1 MTTLRMKY
9 IWLGVLLLAPGLV
22 RAQVTAEI
30 SGRVEDATGSAV
42 GGVTVTVKSLET
54 GATRSTISSADG
66 DFRLLSLPV
75 GEQELKAE
83 KPGFKAIVRAGINL
97 AVGQEAVVNLKLEVG
112 ELVQQVTVVAEAP
125 VVNTTTSSV
134 SGEVSEREIKDLPL
148 NGRSFDNLIALNPG
162 AISYALKSPNTITSM
177 GNTFSVA
184 GRRPMDNLFLLNG
197 VEYTGSSQLS
207 VTPGGV
213 SGELLGIDAVREF
226 NVLTDTYSA
235 EFGKRAGAQVTVVT
249 QSGTNR
255 VHGSLFEFLR
265 NSALDARNTF
275 DQGFV
280 PPFRRNQFG
289 GALGGPIKKDRL
301 FLFGNYEGFQQRLAV
316 TNVSVVPDAQARSG
330 FLPNASGVYTKVANV
345 NSAILPY
352 MSFWPL
358 ANGPELL
365 VPGTALPSGTAKAFY
380 NPRQSIQENFGTLRS
395 DYILSDHDSL
405 SGAYT
410 IDDGNSI
417 IPQADPLFGSA
428 VALRS
433 QVASVQE
440 THIFSP
446 RILNNFTAGFS
457 RAAFGFGSLTFTAL
471 SPSLD
476 FVTGQG
482 PGGIIIGGGTTT
494 TGLASIT
501 SAGPNNAAG
510 VSNRRNLF
518 TLSDSVQIVKGIHQ
532 ISFGVWLQRLRDNE
546 DTGSRRVGVAN
557 FASLTTFLQ
566 GNTTTFQVLPNPSP
580 LGWRSWLGAW
590 FVEDTIKLRPNLTL
604 RAGIRHEFSDGW
616 NEASGRAANYVTD
629 SNGVL
634 VTNPA
639 VGDSVFTKNNATK
652 LFGPRVALAWDP
664 FGNGNTAIRAGFG
677 TYYSMIDNLAFLL
690 NSLPPYNG
698 SATFSGALFSITP
711 IAPGLQPPASCTG
724 GANVPVPG
732 CSIFA
737 PQGIQPDA
745 KTPTV
750 QEWNF
755 TVEQHLSS
763 NTVLRVAYVGSFG
776 IHGLLSLDPN
786 TIPAAIC
793 SNPAGCQAGGTTAG
807 GTPATA
813 ANQSHVPQGAQ
824 YIPVGTR
831 PNPSV
836 GAGFFW
842 YTEGNSRYNALQTD
856 IVRRLS
862 QGFQFRINYTW
873 SKNLDMNSGL
883 TGAQSNNQAQMILNR
898 NDLSRD
904 WGPSAL
910 NVAHQVSISAHYE
923 LPFGKG
929 RRWMGNTGALGNH
942 IVSGWQVNAI
952 TTLLSGFPFTP
963 QFGSNRSGDGDT
975 RNPDRP
981 SVNGAFSG
989 PVVTGNPNRW
999 FNPAAFIAPAAGTW
1013 GNLGRGVY
1021 YGPGLATVDLSV
1033 FKNTAISERVN
1044 LQFRAE
1050 AFNLLNHANYG
1061 TPNAT
1066 VFSGTTVDPV
1076 TKLTVPAVNPSAG
1089 LITSTATFSR
1099 QIQLGLK
1106 LIF

>member
-1 MTTLRMKY
+1 MRTLRMKH
-9 IWLGVLLLAPGLV
+9 LLLAALLLTPALLQ
-22 RAQVTAEI
+22 AQVSAEI
-30 SGRVEDATGSAV
+30 SGRVDDATGSAV
-42 GGVTVTVKSLET
+42 GGVTITVKSVET
-54 GATRSTISSADG
+54 GATRSVVSDADG
-66 DFRLLSLPV
+66 NFRVLSLPV
-75 GEQELKAE
+75 GQQELKAE
-83 KPGFKAIVRAGINL
+83 KAGFKSIVRTGINL
-97 AVGQEAVVNLKLEVG
+97 VVGQEAVANLQLDVG

-134 SGEVSEREIKDLPL
+134 SGLVSEREIKDLPL

-162 AISYALKSPNTITSM
+162 AISYGLKSLNTITSM
-177 GNTFSVA
+177 GNTFSVS
-184 GRRPMDNLFLLNG
+184 GRRPLDNIFLLNG

-226 NVLTDTYSA
+226 NVLTETYSA
-235 EFGKRAGAQVTVVT
+235 EYGKRAGAQVTVVT
-249 QSGTNR
+249 QSGTNLL
-255 VHGSLFEFLR
+255 HGSLFEFLR

-289 GALGGPIKKDRL
+289 AALGGPIKKDRL

-316 TNVSVVPDAQARSG
+316 TNVSVVPDAQARTG
-330 FLPNASGVYTKVANV
+330 FLPNSSGVYTKVPNL
-345 NSAILPY
+345 NSAMLNY
-352 MSFWPL
+352 MAFWPV

-365 VPGTALPSGTAKAFY
+365 IPGTTTPSGTAKAFY
-380 NPRQSIQENFGTLRS
+380 NPKQSIHENFGTLRS
-395 DYILSDHDSL
+395 DYILNERDSL

-417 IPQADPLFGSA
+417 IPQTDPLFGSA

-433 QVASVQE
+433 QVASLQE

-446 RILNNFTAGFS
+446 RVLNSFTAGFS
-457 RAAFGFGSLTFTAL
+457 RAAFEFDSLTFVPF
-471 SPSLD
+471 SPSLS
-476 FVTGQG
+476 FVTGLG
-482 PGGIIIGGGTTT
+482 PGGIVVGGGTTT

-501 SAGPNNAAG
+501 AAGPNNAAG
-510 VSNRRNLF
+510 VSNRRNIF
-518 TLSDSVQIVKGIHQ
+518 TLQDSVQIVKGIHQ
-532 ISFGVWLQRLRDNE
+532 FSFGVWFQRLRDNE
-546 DTGSRRVGVAN
+546 DTGSRRIGLAN

-566 GNTTTFQVLPNPSP
+566 GTTSTFQVLPNPSP

-590 FVEDTIKLRPNLTL
+590 YVEDTIKLRPNLTL
-604 RAGIRHEFSDGW
+604 RAGLRHEFSDGW

-629 SNGVL
+629 ANGVL
-634 VTNPA
+634 VTNPV
-639 VGDSVFTKNNATK
+639 VGNSVYTKNNATK
-652 LFGPRVALAWDP
+652 LFGPRVGLAWDP
-664 FGNGNTAIRAGFG
+664 FGNGNTAVRAGFG

-698 SATFSGALFSITP
+698 SATFSGPLLSIIPITP
-711 IAPGLQPPASCTG
+711 GVQPPASCTG
-724 GANVPVPG
+724 GPNVPFTG

-737 PQGIQPDA
+737 PQGVQPDA

-776 IHGLLSLDPN
+776 THGLVSVDPN

-793 SNPAGCQAGGTTAG
+793 ANAAGCTAGGTTAG
-807 GTPATA
+807 GTPAVA

-842 YTEGNSRYNALQTD
+842 YTQGNTRYNALQTD
-856 IVRRLS
+856 VVRRLS
-862 QGFQFRINYTW
+862 QGFQFRFNYTW

-883 TGAQSNNQAQMILNR
+883 TGAQSNNQAQMIMDR

-929 RRWMGNTGALGNH
+929 RRSLENRIIG
-942 IVSGWQVNAI
+942 GWQVNAI

-981 SVNGAFSG
+981 SVNGAFTG
-989 PVVTGNPNRW
+989 PVVTGNPNQW
-999 FNPAAFIAPAAGTW
+999 FNPAAFIPPAPGTW
-1013 GNLGRGVY
+1013 GNVGRGVY

-1033 FKNTAISERVN
+1033 FKTTAISERVS

-1066 VFSGTTVDPV
+1066 VFTGTTTDPV

>member
-1 MTTLRMKY
+1 MQISRLKHML
-9 IWLGVLLLAPGLV
+9 LGVLLLTPGLL
-22 RAQVTAEI
+22 RAQVTAAI
-30 SGRVEDATGSAV
+30 SGRVEDASGSPVAGVAV
-42 GGVTVTVKSLET
+42 SVKSVET
-54 GATRSTISSADG
+54 GATRSVSTDADG
-66 DFRLLSLPV
+66 NFRVLSLPL
-75 GEQELKAE
+75 GRQELKAE
-83 KPGFKAIVRAGINL
+83 KTGFKAAVRSGINL
-97 AVGQEAVVNLKLEVG
+97 EVGQEAVVNLQLEVG
-112 ELVQQVTVVAEAP
+112 DLVQQVTVVAETP

-134 SGEVSEREIKDLPL
+134 SGVVSEREVKDLPL

-162 AISYALKSPNTITSM
+162 AISYGLKSPNTITSM
-177 GNTFSVA
+177 GNTFSVS
-184 GRRPMDNLFLLNG
+184 GRRPLDNIFLLNG

-213 SGELLGIDAVREF
+213 SGDLLGIDAVREF
-226 NVLTDTYSA
+226 NVLSDTYSA
-235 EFGKRAGAQVTVVT
+235 EYGKRAGAQVTVVT
-249 QSGTNR
+249 QSGTNLL
-255 VHGSLFEFLR
+255 HGSLFEFLR

-301 FLFGNYEGFQQRLAV
+301 FVFGNYEGFQQRLAV
-316 TNVSVVPDAQARSG
+316 TNVSVVPDNNARQG
-330 FLPNASGVYTKVANV
+330 FLPNPSTGAPTRVTNLNQAM
-345 NSAILPY
+345 LQY
-352 MSFWPL
+352 MSFWPV
-358 ANGPELL
+358 ANGPALL
-365 VPGTALPSGTAKAFY
+365 VPSTTNPATLVPSGTAKGFY

-395 DYILSDHDSL
+395 DYILSDHDTIT
-405 SGAYT
+405 GAYT

-433 QVASVQE
+433 QVASLQE
-440 THIFSP
+440 THILSP
-446 RILNNFTAGFS
+446 TILNNFTVGFS
-457 RAAFGFGSLTFTAL
+457 RARFVFNSYEFTSF

-476 FVTGQG
+476 FVKGAG

-494 TGLASIT
+494 TGIAAIT

-510 VSNRRNLF
+510 VSNARNLF
-518 TLSDSVQIVKGIHQ
+518 TFADSMQMVKGKHQ
-532 ISFGVWLQRLRDNE
+532 ISFGVWFQRVRDNE
-546 DTGSRRVGVAN
+546 DTGSRRIGLAN

-566 GNTTTFQVLPNPSP
+566 GTTTTFQVLPNPSP

-590 FVEDTIKLRPNLTL
+590 YVEDSIKLRPNLTL
-604 RAGIRHEFSDGW
+604 RAGIRHEFTDGW

-634 VTNPA
+634 QTNPV
-639 VGDSVFTKNNATK
+639 VGNSVYSTNNSKK
-652 LFGPRVALAWDP
+652 LFGPRIALAWDP
-664 FGNGNTAIRAGFG
+664 FGNGNTAVRAGFG
-677 TYYSMIDNLAFLL
+677 TYYSLIDNLAFLL

-698 SATFSGALFSITP
+698 SAQFSGALSNITP
-711 IAPGLQPPASCTG
+711 ITPGVQPPASCTG
-724 GANVPVPG
+724 GPNVPVPG

-737 PQGIQPDA
+737 PQGIQPNA

-755 TVEQHLSS
+755 TIEQHLTA
-763 NTVLRVAYVGSFG
+763 NTVLRVAYIGSFST
-776 IHGLLSLDPN
+776 HGLLSVDPN

-793 SNPAGCQAGGTTAG
+793 ANAAGCTAG
-807 GTPATA
+807 GAATSGAPAPA
-813 ANQSHVPQGAQ
+813 ASQSRVPQGAQ

-856 IVRRLS
+856 LVRRLNK
-862 QGFQFRINYTW
+862 GLQFRFNYTF

-883 TGAQSNNQAQMILNR
+883 TGAQANNQAQMIMDR
-898 NDLSRD
+898 NNVSRD

-910 NVAHQVSISAHYE
+910 NVTHQASISAHYE

-929 RRWMGNTGALGNH
+929 QRWMSGAGSVGNR
-942 IVSGWQVNAI
+942 IVGGWQLNAI

-963 QFGSNRSGDGDT
+963 QVGSNRSGDGDT

-981 SVNGAFSG
+981 NLNPTFTG
-989 PVVTGNPNRW
+989 PVVTGNPNQW
-999 FNPAAFIAPAAGTW
+999 YTPAAFLLPAFGTW

-1021 YGPGLATVDLSV
+1021 QGPGLATVDLSL
-1033 FKNTAISERVN
+1033 FKGIAISERIN
-1044 LQFRAE
+1044 LQIRAE
-1050 AFNLLNHANYG
+1050 AFNLLNHTNYG

-1066 VFSGTTVDPV
+1066 VFSAGG
-1076 TKLTVPAVNPSAG
+1076 VNSSAG
-1089 LITSTATFSR
+1089 LITTTATTSR
-1099 QIQLGLK
+1099 QIQFGLK

>member
-1 MTTLRMKY
+1 MKTLRMKH
-9 IWLGVLLLAPGLV
+9 LLLALLLLSPALL
-22 RAQVTAEI
+22 RAQVSAEI
-30 SGRVEDATGSAV
+30 SGRVDDATGSAV
-42 GGVTVTVKSLET
+42 GGVSVTVKSVET
-54 GATRSTISSADG
+54 GATRTVVTDADG
-66 DFRLLSLPV
+66 NFRVLSLAV
-75 GEQELKAE
+75 GQQELKAE
-83 KPGFKAIVRAGINL
+83 KAGFKSVVRTGINL
-97 AVGQEAVVNLKLEVG
+97 AVGQEAVVNLQLEVG
-112 ELVQQVTVVAEAP
+112 ELLQQVTVVAEAP

-134 SGEVSEREIKDLPL
+134 SGLVSEREIKDLPL

-162 AISYALKSPNTITSM
+162 AISYGLKSLNTITSM
-177 GNTFSVA
+177 GNTFSVS
-184 GRRPMDNLFLLNG
+184 GRRPLDNIFLLNG

-213 SGELLGIDAVREF
+213 SGDLLGIDAVREF
-226 NVLTDTYSA
+226 NVLTETYSA
-235 EFGKRAGAQVTVVT
+235 EYGKRAGAQVTVVT
-249 QSGTNR
+249 QSGTNQ

-289 GALGGPIKKDRL
+289 AALGGPIKKDRL

-316 TNVSVVPDAQARSG
+316 TNVSVVPDAQARTG
-330 FLPNASGVYTKVANV
+330 FLPNSSGVYTKVANL
-345 NSAILPY
+345 NPAMLNY
-352 MSFWPL
+352 MTFWPV

-365 VPGTALPSGTAKAFY
+365 IPGTTLPSGTAKAFY
-380 NPRQSIQENFGTLRS
+380 NPKQSIHENFGTLRS
-395 DYILSDHDSL
+395 DYILNERDSL

-417 IPQADPLFGSA
+417 IPQTDPLFGSA

-433 QVASVQE
+433 QVASLQE

-446 RILNNFTAGFS
+446 RVLNSFTAGFS
-457 RAAFGFGSLTFTAL
+457 RAAFDFDSLTFVPISPTL
-471 SPSLD
+471 S
-476 FVTGQG
+476 FVTGLG
-482 PGGIIIGGGTTT
+482 PGGIVVGGGTTT

-501 SAGPNNAAG
+501 AAGPNNAAG

-518 TLSDSVQIVKGIHQ
+518 TLADSVQMVKGIHQ
-532 ISFGVWLQRLRDNE
+532 FSFGVWFQRLRDNE
-546 DTGSRRVGVAN
+546 DTGSRRIGLAN

-566 GNTTTFQVLPNPSP
+566 GTTSTFQVLPNPSP

-590 FVEDTIKLRPNLTL
+590 YVEDTIKLRPNLTL
-604 RAGIRHEFSDGW
+604 RAGLRHEFSDGW

-629 SNGVL
+629 ANGVL
-634 VTNPA
+634 KTNPI
-639 VGDSVFTKNNATK
+639 VGNSVYTKNNATK

-664 FGNGNTAIRAGFG
+664 FGNGSTAVRAGFG

-698 SATFSGALFSITP
+698 SATFSGPLLNITP
-711 IAPGLQPPASCTG
+711 ITPGVQPPASCTG
-724 GANVPVPG
+724 GPNVPVAG

-737 PQGIQPDA
+737 PQGVQPDA

-776 IHGLLSLDPN
+776 THGLLSIDPN

-793 SNPAGCQAGGTTAG
+793 TNAAGCTAGGTTAG
-807 GTPATA
+807 GTPAVA

-842 YTEGNSRYNALQTD
+842 YTQGNTRYNALQTD
-856 IVRRLS
+856 VVRRLS
-862 QGFQFRINYTW
+862 QGFQFRFNYTW

-883 TGAQSNNQAQMILNR
+883 TGAQSNNQAQMIMDR

-929 RRWMGNTGALGNH
+929 KPSLGNR
-942 IVSGWQVNAI
+942 IIGAWQVNAI

-981 SVNGAFSG
+981 SVNGAFTG
-989 PVVTGNPNRW
+989 PVVTGNPNQW
-999 FNPAAFIAPAAGTW
+999 FNPAAFIAPAPGTW

-1033 FKNTAISERVN
+1033 FKTTAITERIS

-1066 VFSGTTVDPV
+1066 VFTGTTTDPV

-1089 LITSTATFSR
+1089 LITTTATFSR

>member
-1 MTTLRMKY
+1 MKHLV
-9 IWLGVLLLAPGLV
+9 LGVLLLTPGLL
-22 RAQVTAEI
+22 RAQVTAAI

-42 GGVTVTVKSLET
+42 GGVTVTVKSVET
-54 GATRSTISSADG
+54 GATRSVSTNADG
-66 DFRLLSLPV
+66 NFRVLSLPV
-75 GEQELKAE
+75 GQQELKAE
-83 KPGFKAIVRAGINL
+83 KAGFKAIVRTGINL
-97 AVGQEAVVNLKLEVG
+97 TVGQEAVANLQLEVG
-112 ELVQQVTVVAEAP
+112 DLVQQVTVVAEAP

-134 SGEVSEREIKDLPL
+134 SGVVSEQEIKDLPL
-148 NGRSFDNLIALNPG
+148 NGRSFDSLIALNPG
-162 AISYALKSPNTITSM
+162 ALSYGLKSPNTITST
-177 GNTFSVA
+177 GNTFSVS
-184 GRRPMDNLFLLNG
+184 GRRPMDNLFLMNG

-235 EFGKRAGAQVTVVT
+235 EYGKRAGAQVIVVT
-249 QSGTNR
+249 QSGTNLL
-255 VHGSLFEFLR
+255 HGSLFEFLR

-275 DQGFV
+275 DQGPV

-289 GALGGPIKKDRL
+289 AALGGPIKKDRL

-316 TNVSVVPDAQARSG
+316 TNVSVVPDNQARQG
-330 FLPNASGVYTKVANV
+330 ILGGVKVPNLAPSM
-345 NSAILPY
+345 LPY
-352 MSFWPL
+352 MSFWPT
-358 ANGPELL
+358 ANGPDLGG
-365 VPGTALPSGTAKAFY
+365 GTALAFF
-380 NPRQSIQENFGTLRS
+380 NPRQSIHENFGTMRA
-395 DYILSDHDSL
+395 DYILSDRDSL

-417 IPQADPLFGSA
+417 IPLSDPLFQSA
-428 VALRS
+428 VVLRS
-433 QVASVQE
+433 QVASLQE

-446 RILNNFTAGFS
+446 AVLNNFTAGFS
-457 RAAFGFGSLTFTAL
+457 RANFNFDSSPYTPL

-476 FVTGQG
+476 FVTGEG

-494 TGLASIT
+494 TGIAALTA
-501 SAGPNNAAG
+501 AGPNNAAG

-518 TLSDSVQIVKGIHQ
+518 TLSDSVQLVKGIHQ

-546 DTGSRRVGVAN
+546 DTASRRIGLAN

-566 GNTTTFQVLPNPSP
+566 GDVTQFQVLPNPSP
-580 LGWRSWLGAW
+580 LGWRSWFGAW
-590 FVEDTIKLRPNLTL
+590 YFEDTIKLRSNLTL
-604 RAGIRHEFSDGW
+604 RAGIRDEFTNGW

-629 SNGVL
+629 ANGVL
-634 VTNPA
+634 ETNPV
-639 VGDSVFTKNNATK
+639 VGNSVFTQNNATK
-652 LFGPRVALAWDP
+652 LFGPRVGLAWDV
-664 FGNGNTAIRAGFG
+664 FGNGNTAVRAGFG
-677 TYYSMIDNLAFLL
+677 TYYSLIDNLAFLL

-698 SATFSGALFSITP
+698 SATFVGALSNFTPITP
-711 IAPGLQPPASCTG
+711 GVQPPASCTG
-724 GANVPVPG
+724 GPNVPFHG

-737 PQGIQPDA
+737 PQGVQPDA

-750 QEWNF
+750 QEWNL

-763 NTVLRVAYVGSFG
+763 DTVLRVAYVGSFG
-776 IHGLLSLDPN
+776 THGLLSLDPN

-793 SNPAGCQAGGTTAG
+793 ASAAGCTAG
-807 GTPATA
+807 GIGAFHST
-813 ANQSHVPQGAQ
+813 VPQGAQ

-842 YTEGNSRYNALQTD
+842 YTEGNSRYNALETD
-856 IVRRLS
+856 VVRRLS
-862 QGFQFRINYTW
+862 KGLQFRVNYTW

-883 TGAQSNNQAQMILNR
+883 TGAQSNNQAQMIMDR
-898 NDLSRD
+898 NNVSRD

-910 NVAHQVSISAHYE
+910 NVTHQASISAHYE
-923 LPFGKG
+923 LPLGKG
-929 RRWMGNTGALGNH
+929 QRWMSGSSRVANR
-942 IVSGWQVNAI
+942 IVGGWQVNAI

-963 QFGSNRSGDGDT
+963 LVGSNRSGDGDT

-981 SVNGAFSG
+981 SVNPAFTG
-989 PVVTGNPNRW
+989 PVVTGNPKQW
-999 FNPAAFIAPAAGTW
+999 FNPNAFLRPAAGTW

-1021 YGPGLATVDLSV
+1021 QGPGLANVDLSL
-1033 FKNTAISERVN
+1033 FKTTAITEKAS

-1050 AFNLLNHANYG
+1050 AFNLLNHTNYG
-1061 TPNAT
+1061 TPNAV
-1066 VFSGTTVDPV
+1066 VFSG
-1076 TKLTVPAVNPSAG
+1076 VNINSSAG

-1106 LIF
+1106 LI

>member
-1 MTTLRMKY
+1 MSMLRMKHL
-9 IWLGVLLLAPGLV
+9 WLAVLLLTPALLQ
-22 RAQVTAEI
+22 AQVSAEI
-30 SGRVEDATGSAV
+30 SGRVNDASGSAV

-54 GATRSTISSADG
+54 GATRSVITDSG
-66 DFRLLSLPV
+66 GNFRVLSLPV
-75 GEQELKAE
+75 GQQELKAE
-83 KPGFKAIVRAGINL
+83 KTGFKSVVRTGINL
-97 AVGQEAVVNLKLEVG
+97 AVGQEAVVNLQLEVG
-112 ELVQQVTVVAEAP
+112 DLVQQVTVIAEAP
-125 VVNTTTSSV
+125 LVNTTTSSV
-134 SGEVSEREIKDLPL
+134 SGLVSEREIKDLPL

-162 AISYALKSPNTITSM
+162 AISYGLKSPNTITSM
-177 GNTFSVA
+177 GNTFSVS
-184 GRRPMDNLFLLNG
+184 GKRPLDNIFLLNG

-226 NVLTDTYSA
+226 NVLTETYSA
-235 EFGKRAGAQVTVVT
+235 EYGKRAGAQVTVVT
-249 QSGTNR
+249 QSGTNQL
-255 VHGSLFEFLR
+255 HGSLFEFLR

-289 GALGGPIKKDRL
+289 AALGGPIEKDKL

-316 TNVSVVPDAQARSG
+316 TNVSVVPDAQARTG
-330 FLPNASGVYTKVANV
+330 FLPNASGVYTKVANL
-345 NSAILPY
+345 NPAMLNY
-352 MSFWPL
+352 MAFWPL

-365 VPGTALPSGTAKAFY
+365 VPGTGLPSGTAKAFY
-380 NPRQSIQENFGTLRS
+380 NPNQSIHENFGTLRS
-395 DYILSDHDSL
+395 DYILSDRDSI

-410 IDDGNSI
+410 IDDGNSV
-417 IPQADPLFGSA
+417 IPQSDPLFGSA

-433 QVASVQE
+433 QVASLQE
-440 THIFSP
+440 THVFSP
-446 RILNNFTAGFS
+446 RVLNSFTAGFS
-457 RAAFGFGSLTFTAL
+457 RAAFAFDSLSFVPL
-471 SPSLD
+471 SPSLS
-476 FVTGQG
+476 FVTGLG
-482 PGGIIIGGGTTT
+482 PGGIVVGGGTTT

-501 SAGPNNAAG
+501 AAGPNNAAG
-510 VSNRRNLF
+510 VSNARNLF
-518 TLSDSVQIVKGIHQ
+518 TFEDSVQIVKGIHQ
-532 ISFGVWLQRLRDNE
+532 LSFGVWFQRLRDNE
-546 DTGSRRVGVAN
+546 DTGSRRIGLAN
-557 FASLTTFLQ
+557 FASLTTFFQ

-580 LGWRSWLGAW
+580 LSWRNWMGAW
-590 FVEDTIKLRPNLTL
+590 YVEDTIKLRPNLTL
-604 RAGIRHEFSDGW
+604 RAGLRDEYTTGW
-616 NEASGRAANYVTD
+616 NEAYGRAANYVTD
-629 SNGVL
+629 ANGVL
-634 VTNPA
+634 VTNPV
-639 VGDSVFTKNNATK
+639 VGDSVYTKNNATK
-652 LFGPRVALAWDP
+652 LFGPRVGLAWDL

-698 SATFSGALFSITP
+698 SATFSGALLKITP
-711 IAPGLQPPASCTG
+711 LTPGVQPPASCTG
-724 GANVPVPG
+724 GPNVPVAG

-750 QEWNF
+750 QEWNL

-776 IHGLLSLDPN
+776 THGLLSLDPN

-793 SNPAGCQAGGTTAG
+793 ASPSGCQAGGTTAG
-807 GTPATA
+807 GTPATV
-813 ANQSHVPQGAQ
+813 QSHVPQGAQ

-856 IVRRLS
+856 LVRRLS
-862 QGFQFRINYTW
+862 KGFQFRFNYTW

-883 TGAQSNNQAQMILNR
+883 TGAQSNNQAQMIMDR
-898 NDLSRD
+898 NDVSRD

-929 RRWMGNTGALGNH
+929 RPSLENR
-942 IVSGWQVNAI
+942 IVGGWQVNGIA
-952 TTLLSGFPFTP
+952 TLLSGFPFTP
-963 QFGSNRSGDGDT
+963 LYGSNRSGDGDT

-981 SVNGAFSG
+981 SVNGAFTG

-999 FNPAAFIAPAAGTW
+999 FNPAAFIAPAPGTW
-1013 GNLGRGVY
+1013 GNVGRGVY
-1021 YGPGLATVDLSV
+1021 YGPGLANLDLSL
-1033 FKNTAISERVN
+1033 FKTTAITERIG

-1066 VFSGTTVDPV
+1066 VFTAGAT
-1076 TKLTVPAVNPSAG
+1076 NPSAG